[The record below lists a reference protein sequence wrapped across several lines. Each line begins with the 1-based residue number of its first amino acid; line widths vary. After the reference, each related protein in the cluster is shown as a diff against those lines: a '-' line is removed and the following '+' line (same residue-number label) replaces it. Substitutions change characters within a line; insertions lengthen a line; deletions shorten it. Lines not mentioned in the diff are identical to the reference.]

1 MQIKLRYLP
10 ILLASTMSVSGTATA
25 QELTA
30 DGFVKGVVRVKLQP
44 EVASRLSNAVLPASK
59 AGVLTTGIR
68 PLDRAAKQVK
78 AVSMRR
84 MIPYSP
90 KFEARH
96 KAAGLDL
103 WYVIEYDASI
113 QPAEVRNIYKSVAG
127 VQLVEN
133 VKPMKLIGGEKF
145 RRITVSDLNTNA
157 TTAMPFDDPM
167 LPSQWHYNNDG
178 SIPGTVAGADAN
190 VFKGWEIETGK
201 KDVLVAIVD
210 GGFQVDHPD
219 LAQNVYVNEAE
230 KNGKPGVDDDGNGYT
245 DDVYGYNF
253 VINSADV
260 NAHSHGTHVAGTV
273 GAVNGN
279 GLGVAGVAGGSG
291 EGGVKMLVCQIFDE
305 RASASMGGDQAAALV
320 YAADMGASIAQ
331 CSWG

>member
-1 MQIKLRYLP
+1 
-10 ILLASTMSVSGTATA
+10 
-25 QELTA
+25 
-30 DGFVKGVVRVKLQP
+30 
-44 EVASRLSNAVLPASK
+44 
-59 AGVLTTGIR
+59 
-68 PLDRAAKQVK
+68 
-78 AVSMRR
+78 
-84 MIPYSP
+84 
-90 KFEARH
+90 
-96 KAAGLDL
+96 
-103 WYVIEYDASI
+103 
-113 QPAEVRNIYKSVAG
+113 
-127 VQLVEN
+127 
-133 VKPMKLIGGEKF
+133 
-145 RRITVSDLNTNA
+145 
-157 TTAMPFDDPM
+157 MPFDDPM

-291 EGGVKMLVCQIFDE
+291 EGGVKCWFAKSSMNAPAHRWVATRLQPLCMLPIW
-305 RASASMGGDQAAALV
+305 APALLSV
-320 YAADMGASIAQ
+320 RGVGPKMATTNRL
-331 CSWG
+331 CSTL